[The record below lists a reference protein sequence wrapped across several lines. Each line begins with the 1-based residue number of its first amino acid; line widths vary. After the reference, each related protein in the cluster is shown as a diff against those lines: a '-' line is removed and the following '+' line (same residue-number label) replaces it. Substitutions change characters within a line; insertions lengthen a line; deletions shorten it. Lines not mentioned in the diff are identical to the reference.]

1 METSAKILSEPKNLL
16 TQVTEHRFNS
26 ALELIEE
33 QFSIK
38 RQFVAEH
45 HRASLQQ
52 AIAIGFQSWSTSEL
66 TTYRELQ
73 LSPTPEAQE
82 TFLNSDLAKKKS
94 QIDSTLLPII
104 NEIFQDIQRYFT
116 F

>member
-1 METSAKILSEPKNLL
+1 METWPDIFSKPKDLL

-33 QFSIK
+33 RFSVD
-38 RQFVAEH
+38 RDFVAEH
-45 HRASLQQ
+45 HRAALQQ
-52 AIAIGFQSWSTSEL
+52 AIANGFQAWSTSEL
-66 TTYRELQ
+66 TTYREFQ
-73 LSPTPEAQE
+73 LSPTPEAQKI
-82 TFLNSDLAKKKS
+82 FLCSDLAKKKS

-104 NEIFQDIQRYFT
+104 NEIFQDMERYFT